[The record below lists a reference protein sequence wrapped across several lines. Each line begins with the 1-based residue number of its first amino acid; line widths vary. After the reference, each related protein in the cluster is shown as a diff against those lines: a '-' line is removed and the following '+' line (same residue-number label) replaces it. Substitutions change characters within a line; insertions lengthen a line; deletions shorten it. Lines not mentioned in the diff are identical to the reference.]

1 MHIKLL
7 LINLEGKKM
16 KDVLLDINKV
26 LVNKFNM
33 YYTQDESRCTQK
45 VQEITDFSYNPQ
57 DSTLI
62 IGRPTADIAK
72 NISYIVSIYKM
83 NNEKLSRSFYQTWND
98 VISLDRQELY
108 LDQIFHYLTSG
119 KNNLSGYTFIP
130 NENFGK
136 GKDEPENIP
145 TTVVTLVNKETV
157 FSTINDFINS
167 GIAIDQETLR
177 DLFKVLKLLDFS
189 FDVEYINKEA
199 NIMRHDIKGTVPFKC
214 EEFLRFVIFKCTGT
228 SLLIKSKG
236 VCAQLTSSNDYLKV
250 YKELYGYDGL
260 VELSKSF
267 NRFKPLFLSLKSVNK
282 GIVNKVSK
290 LSKIHHVPLYK
301 NTMNYLT
308 SMFVETSDLKN
319 ATTWAIL
326 KGLNHLHMSRSSYD
340 YNMYRIRNG
349 KMWIKPRQ
357 NDFDPKYGSINST
370 VLLSELMQRVDGN
383 YKVVYIPE
391 NVDYA
396 LPTSEKSFI
405 GNVPMLTKVS
415 SKNSI
420 NVGCYWENS
429 WGACDL
435 DISSLDVS
443 NRKIGWNSDYY
454 DDEESIIYS
463 GDLTDAYDGAVEFLK
478 FSKKCSDQLVYL
490 NVFHGNDNSG
500 YNIVVGDG
508 PVVQGGDTAQMMKE
522 ANIIVQAN
530 KTTRNK
536 QSILGLVQRNGNMYE
551 FTFTEFDSGIKS
563 VSGGKNSSMIISAIK
578 SQSNNRLSLSTVLE
592 KLGYIVH
599 NDPNKDCD
607 IDLSPSNLT
616 KTSFLEL
623 FQ

>member
-1 MHIKLL
+1 
-7 LINLEGKKM
+7 M

-62 IGRPTADIAK
+62 IGRPTAEIAK
-72 NISYIVSIYKM
+72 NISYIVSLYKM
-83 NNEKLSRSFYQTWND
+83 TNEKLSKSFYQTWND
-98 VISLDRQELY
+98 VISLDRQEIY

-177 DLFKVLKLLDFS
+177 DLFKVLTLLGFS
-189 FDVEYINKEA
+189 FDVEYVNKEA
-199 NIMRHDIKGTVPFKC
+199 NIMVHDIKGTVPFKC
-214 EEFLRFVIFKCTGT
+214 EEFLRYVIFKCTDT

-236 VCAQLTSSNDYLKV
+236 VCDQLTSSHDYLKV
-250 YKELYGYDGL
+250 YKELYGHDGL

-308 SMFVETSDLKN
+308 SMFVETPDLKN

-357 NDFDPKYGSINST
+357 NDFDPKYGSINKN
-370 VLLSELMQRVDGN
+370 VLLYELMQRAGLAN
-383 YKVVYIPE
+383 NKVVFIPE
-391 NVDYA
+391 NIDYA

-405 GNVPMLTKVS
+405 GNIPMLTKVY
-415 SKNSI
+415 SKKSI

-429 WGACDL
+429 WGARDL
-435 DISSLDVS
+435 DISSLDVGG
-443 NRKIGWNSDYY
+443 NKIGWNSNYY
-454 DDEESIIYS
+454 DDEKSIIYS
-463 GDLTDAYDGAVEFLK
+463 GDLTDAYEGAVEFLK
-478 FSKKCSDQLVYL
+478 FSNKCSDQLVYL
-490 NVFHGNDNSG
+490 NVFDGNDNSD

-508 PVVQGGDTAQMMKE
+508 PVIPGGETEQMMKAE
-522 ANIIVQAN
+522 NIIVQAN
-530 KTTRNK
+530 KTTRNR
-536 QSILGLVQRNGNMYE
+536 QSILGLVQRSGDMYD
-551 FTFTEFDSGIKS
+551 FTFTEFDNGIRS
-563 VSGGKNSSMIISAIK
+563 VSGGKNSPMVISAIK
-578 SQSNNRLSLSTVLE
+578 TQSNNRLSLSTILE
-592 KLGYIVH
+592 QLGYIVH

-616 KTSFLEL
+616 KTSIIDL
-623 FQ
+623 FKGE

>member
-1 MHIKLL
+1 
-7 LINLEGKKM
+7 M
-16 KDVLLDINKV
+16 KDVLLDINKI

-33 YYTQDESRCTQK
+33 YYTQDESICTQK
-45 VQEITDFSYNPQ
+45 VQEISDFSYNPQ
-57 DSTLI
+57 DSSLI
-62 IGRPTADIAK
+62 IGKPTSEIAK
-72 NISYIVSIYKM
+72 NISYIVLIYKM
-83 NNEKLSRSFYQTWND
+83 NNKKLSRSFYQTWKD

-108 LDQIFHYLTSG
+108 IDQIFHYLTSG

-130 NENFGK
+130 NNNFGK

-167 GIAIDQETLR
+167 GIALDQETLN
-177 DLFKVLKLLDFS
+177 DLFKVLKLLGFS

-199 NIMRHDIKGTVPFKC
+199 NILRHDIKGTVPFKC
-214 EEFLRFVIFKCTGT
+214 EEFLRFVIFKCTGK
-228 SLLIKSKG
+228 SLLIKSKE
-236 VCAQLTSSNDYLKV
+236 VCSDLLYSTDYLSV

-349 KMWIKPRQ
+349 KMWIKPRHMS
-357 NDFDPKYGSINST
+357 FDPKYGAINYT
-370 VLLSELMQRVDGN
+370 VLLSELMQRVPLVEN
-383 YKVVYIPE
+383 KVVYIPE
-391 NVDYA
+391 NIDYA

-415 SKNSI
+415 SKKSI

-429 WGACDL
+429 WGASDI
-435 DISSLDVS
+435 DISSIDVS
-443 NRKIGWNSDYY
+443 ARKIGWNSDYY
-454 DDEESIIYS
+454 DESESIIYS
-463 GDLTDAYDGAVEFLK
+463 GDLTDATNGAVEFLK
-478 FSKKCSDQLVYL
+478 FSNKCTDQLVYL
-490 NVFHGNDNSG
+490 NVYHGNDNSG
-500 YNIVVGDG
+500 YNIVVGN
-508 PVVQGGDTAQMMKE
+508 GDVEFGHDTNQMMKVE
-522 ANIIVQAN
+522 NIIMQAN
-530 KTTRNK
+530 KTTRNRE
-536 QSILGLVQRNGNMYE
+536 SILGLVQRKNDMYQ
-551 FTFTEFDSGIKS
+551 FTFTEFDSGINS
-563 VSGGKNSSMIISAIK
+563 VSGGKNAPMTISAIK

-607 IDLSPSNLT
+607 IDLSPNNLT
-616 KTSFLEL
+616 KTSIIDL
-623 FQ
+623 FKGE